1 MKHLSISMF
10 VCLFMLWATPAT
22 ADGVRDFL
30 GTWEFTGSIGE
41 ESFVDEYHL
50 AHVQTHHLSL
60 FDKNGVTGSVGGDLE
75 DGSPVAL
82 IPAES
87 HLPNAFVLFDK
98 DMWKEGDIPQCRRV
112 GRISKSDIFRES
124 AWSATYPHCMLK
136 TFVFHRVGQDAVE
149 GVIYAKTRAE
159 LEHHMSFFID
169 PTAYPFT
176 GRRISKERK

>member
-1 MKHLSISMF
+1 MGESWTFCRISSILYVLNCAAMLTVKRDGTHVHMPTTWIGSGKNCSTTVWWRSKMKYRSLSMF

-60 FDKNGVTGSVGGDLE
+60 FGKNGVTGLVGGDLE

-87 HLPNAFVLFDK
+87 HLPSAFVLFDK
-98 DMWKEGDIPQCRRV
+98 DMWKEGIIPQCERV
-112 GRISKSDIFRES
+112 GGKEIRS
-124 AWSATYPHCMLK
+124 PHNRFYYK
-136 TFVFHRVGQDAVE
+136 FN
-149 GVIYAKTRAE
+149 
-159 LEHHMSFFID
+159 
-169 PTAYPFT
+169 
-176 GRRISKERK
+176 